1 MTIQPSLSPVVNH
14 ASKSSGLPINIFQKL
29 RNTKTKEEIFQASVE
44 IIHQTLECDRVV
56 VYSLESDSFCQVIAE
71 AVTSG
76 YAQIL
81 GLTIKDSCFDAG
93 YIEKYQKGRV
103 RAVADI
109 YKAGMSFCHI
119 ENLEKIQVK
128 ANLVIPLINQNSS
141 LLGLL
146 VIHQCS
152 QIRQWRQSEID
163 FLLKISD
170 WMMEQVA
177 EKQEYQSLHTQLEQT
192 QQQQKLLDQ
201 ITQEIHTLETSQAVL
216 QLATKRGQ
224 ELLKCDRVVAYGLEA
239 QNLGKIVAESTLP
252 SLAPILGRIITDPCL
267 EHTYREKYQ
276 DGRVRAMNN
285 IYEAGMTPCYIEN
298 LEKIGVKANLVVPIN
313 LDNGDIFG
321 ILVAHQCFQFREWQQ
336 EDIDCLGKIAFQ
348 AGLSLS
354 KTKVKEKFQAS
365 QSSLSE
371 LERTK
376 KQLNKAKSQ
385 FQNVQKPIEDTS
397 NILIEINNLNKLL
410 EREFN
415 LIEQNSSIQ
424 TRKDIKLIQIFAKKL
439 ALNTLRLQESL
450 ERFSNKQN
458 SMDKLLDDLTMSFD
472 KEKP

>member
-1 MTIQPSLSPVVNH
+1 MTIQPSLSPVVNN
-14 ASKSSGLPINIFQKL
+14 ASKSSGLLTDIFQKL
-29 RNTKTKEEIFQASVE
+29 RNTKTKEKIFQASVE

-56 VYSLESDSFCQVIAE
+56 VYSLESDSFCEVIAE

-76 YAQIL
+76 YARIL

-128 ANLVIPLINQNSS
+128 ANLVVPLIDENSS

-146 VIHQCS
+146 VVHQCS

-170 WMMEQVA
+170 WMMEQVD
-177 EKQEYQSLHTQLEQT
+177 EKKDYQSLHFQLEQT
-192 QQQQKLLDQ
+192 QQQQKLLDE
-201 ITQEIHTLETSQAVL
+201 ITQEVHTVETSQAAL
-216 QLATKRGQ
+216 QIATKQAR
-224 ELLKCDRVVAYGLEA
+224 ELLKCDRVVVYGLEE
-239 QNLGKIVAESTLP
+239 QNMGEIVAESTLP

-285 IYEAGMTPCYIEN
+285 IYEAGMTTCYIEN
-298 LEKIGVKANLVVPIN
+298 LEKIGVKANLIVPIN
-313 LDNGDIFG
+313 LDNGNIYG

-336 EDIDCLGKIAFQ
+336 EDINCLEKIAFQ

-354 KTKVKEKFQAS
+354 KTKVKEKVQTIK
-365 QSSLSE
+365 SSLSE
-371 LERTK
+371 LEHTK
-376 KQLNKAKSQ
+376 KQLNQAKSKL
-385 FQNVQKPIEDTS
+385 QNIQKPIENTS
-397 NILIEINNLNKLL
+397 DVLIEINNLNKLL

-415 LIEQNSSIQ
+415 LINQNSSIQ

-439 ALNTLRLQESL
+439 ALNTVRLQESL
-450 ERFSNKQN
+450 EMFNDKQN
-458 SMDKLLDDLTMSFD
+458 NIEKMLDDLTTNF
-472 KEKP
+472 EI

>member
-1 MTIQPSLSPVVNH
+1 MTIQPSLSPVVNN
-14 ASKSSGLPINIFQKL
+14 ASKSSGLLTDIFQKL
-29 RNTKTKEEIFQASVE
+29 RNTKTKEKIFQASVE

-56 VYSLESDSFCQVIAE
+56 VYSLESDSFCEVIAE

-76 YAQIL
+76 YARIL

-128 ANLVIPLINQNSS
+128 ANLVVPLIDENSS

-146 VIHQCS
+146 VVHQCS

-170 WMMEQVA
+170 WMMEQVD
-177 EKQEYQSLHTQLEQT
+177 EKKDYQSLHFQLEQT
-192 QQQQKLLDQ
+192 QQQQKLLDE
-201 ITQEIHTLETSQAVL
+201 ITQEVHTVETSQAAL
-216 QLATKRGQ
+216 QIATKQAR
-224 ELLKCDRVVAYGLEA
+224 ELLKCDRVVVYGLEE
-239 QNLGKIVAESTLP
+239 QNMGEIVAESTLP

-285 IYEAGMTPCYIEN
+285 IYEAGMTTCYIEN
-298 LEKIGVKANLVVPIN
+298 LEKIGVKANLIVPIN
-313 LDNGDIFG
+313 LDNGNIYG

-336 EDIDCLGKIAFQ
+336 EDINCLEKIAFQ
-348 AGLSLS
+348 LGLSLS
-354 KTKVKEKFQAS
+354 KTKVKEKVQAI
-365 QSSLSE
+365 QSGLSE
-371 LERTK
+371 LEKTK
-376 KQLNKAKSQ
+376 QQLNQAKSKL
-385 FQNVQKPIEDTS
+385 QNIQKPIENTS
-397 NILIEINNLNKLL
+397 DVLIEINNLNKLL

-415 LIEQNSSIQ
+415 LINQNSSIQ

-450 ERFSNKQN
+450 EMFSDKQN
-458 SMDKLLDDLTMSFD
+458 NIEKLLDDLTTNFE
-472 KEKP
+472 KEN

>member
-1 MTIQPSLSPVVNH
+1 MTIQPSLSPIVNNV
-14 ASKSSGLPINIFQKL
+14 SKSSVLLTNIFQKL
-29 RNTKTKEEIFQASVE
+29 RNVKSKEQVFQISVE
-44 IIHQTLECDRVV
+44 IIHEILECDRVV
-56 VYSLESDSFCQVIAE
+56 VYSLESDSFCKVVAE

-81 GLTIKDSCFDAG
+81 GLTMKDSCFESG

-103 RAVADI
+103 RAVSDI

-128 ANLVIPLINQNSS
+128 ANLVVPLIDDQAS

-170 WMMEQVA
+170 WMIEQIA
-177 EKQEYQSLHTQLEQT
+177 EKNEIQNLYSQQGQL
-192 QQQQKLLDQ
+192 QQKQQIMDQ
-201 ITQEIHTLETSQAVL
+201 FAQEINTAKDARQVL
-216 QLATKRGQ
+216 KLATEQAKQ
-224 ELLKCDRVVAYGLEA
+224 MLNCDRVVAYGLEDR
-239 QNLGKIVAESTLP
+239 NLGEIVAESTLP

-267 EHTYREKYQ
+267 EYSYRARYQ

-285 IYEAGMTPCYIEN
+285 IYEAGMTSCYIEN
-298 LEKIGVKANLVVPIN
+298 LEKIGVKANIVVPIN
-313 LDNGDIFG
+313 LDDGNIFG
-321 ILVAHQCFQFREWQQ
+321 LLVAHECFEFREWLP
-336 EDIDCLGKIAFQ
+336 EEVDCLAKIAFQ

-354 KTKVKEKFQAS
+354 KSKVEEKVQII
-365 QSSLSE
+365 QSNISE

-376 KQLNKAKSQ
+376 EQLNFAKAQLRSL
-385 FQNVQKPIEDTS
+385 QKPMENVSD
-397 NILIEINNLNKLL
+397 ILIEINNLNKLL

-415 LIEQNSSIQ
+415 VINQNSSIQ
-424 TRKDIKLIQIFAKKL
+424 TRKDIKLVQIFAKKL
-439 ALNTLRLQESL
+439 ALNTLRLQDSL
-450 ERFSNKQN
+450 ERFSSKQDD
-458 SMDKLLDDLTMSFD
+458 MEKVLDDLTVSF
-472 KEKP
+472 E

>member
-1 MTIQPSLSPVVNH
+1 MTIQPSLSPIVNNV
-14 ASKSSGLPINIFQKL
+14 SKSSVLLTNIFQKL
-29 RNTKTKEEIFQASVE
+29 RNVKSKEQVFQISVE
-44 IIHQTLECDRVV
+44 IIHEILECDRVV
-56 VYSLESDSFCQVIAE
+56 VYSLESDSFCKVVAE

-81 GLTIKDSCFDAG
+81 GLTMKDSCFESG

-103 RAVADI
+103 RAVSDI

-128 ANLVIPLINQNSS
+128 ANLVVPLIDDQAS

-170 WMMEQVA
+170 WMIEQIA
-177 EKQEYQSLHTQLEQT
+177 EKNEIQNLYSQQGQL
-192 QQQQKLLDQ
+192 QQKQQIMDQ
-201 ITQEIHTLETSQAVL
+201 FAQEINTAKDSRQVL
-216 QLATKRGQ
+216 KLATEQAKQ
-224 ELLKCDRVVAYGLEA
+224 MLNCDRVVAYGLEDR
-239 QNLGKIVAESTLP
+239 NLGEIVAESTLP

-267 EHTYREKYQ
+267 EYSYRARYQ

-285 IYEAGMTPCYIEN
+285 IYEAGMTSCYIEN
-298 LEKIGVKANLVVPIN
+298 LEKIGVKASIVVPIN
-313 LDNGDIFG
+313 LDDGNIFG
-321 ILVAHQCFQFREWQQ
+321 LLVAHECFEFREWLP
-336 EDIDCLGKIAFQ
+336 EEVDCLAKIAFQ

-354 KTKVKEKFQAS
+354 KSKVEEKVQII
-365 QSSLSE
+365 QSNIFE

-376 KQLNKAKSQ
+376 EQLNFAKTQLRS
-385 FQNVQKPIEDTS
+385 VQKPMEDVS
-397 NILIEINNLNKLL
+397 DILIEINNLNKLL

-415 LIEQNSSIQ
+415 VINQNSSIQ
-424 TRKDIKLIQIFAKKL
+424 TRKDIKLVQIFAKKL
-439 ALNTLRLQESL
+439 ALNTLRLQDSL
-450 ERFSNKQN
+450 ERFSSKQDD
-458 SMDKLLDDLTMSFD
+458 MEKVLDDLTVSF
-472 KEKP
+472 E

>member
-1 MTIQPSLSPVVNH
+1 MTIQPSLSPVINN
-14 ASKSSGLPINIFQKL
+14 ASKSSGLLTNIFQKL
-29 RNTKTKEEIFQASVE
+29 RNIKTKEKTFQASVE
-44 IIHQTLECDRVV
+44 IIHETLECDRVV
-56 VYSLESDSFCQVIAE
+56 VYSLESDSFCKVIAE

-81 GLTIKDSCFDAG
+81 GSTIKDSCFDAG

-128 ANLVIPLINQNSS
+128 ANLVVPLINENSS

-146 VIHQCS
+146 VVHQCS

-170 WMMEQVA
+170 WMMEQVDDKK
-177 EKQEYQSLHTQLEQT
+177 ESQSLHLQLEQT
-192 QQQQKLLDQ
+192 QQQQKLLDR
-201 ITQEIHTLETSQAVL
+201 ITQEIHTAETSSAVL
-216 QLATKRGQ
+216 QVATKQAQ
-224 ELLKCDRVVAYGLEA
+224 ELLQCDRVVAYGLEA
-239 QNLGKIVAESTLP
+239 QNIGEIIAESTLP

-298 LEKIGVKANLVVPIN
+298 LEKIGVKANLIVPIN
-313 LDNGDIFG
+313 LDNGTIYG

-336 EDIDCLGKIAFQ
+336 EDINCLEKIAFQ

-354 KTKVKEKFQAS
+354 KTKVKEKVQTIK
-365 QSSLSE
+365 SSLSE
-371 LERTK
+371 LEHTK
-376 KQLNKAKSQ
+376 KQLNQAKSKL
-385 FQNVQKPIEDTS
+385 QNIQKPIENTS
-397 NILIEINNLNKLL
+397 DVLIEINNLNKLL

-415 LIEQNSSIQ
+415 LINQNSSIQ

-439 ALNTLRLQESL
+439 ALNTVRLQESL
-450 ERFSNKQN
+450 EMFNDKQN
-458 SMDKLLDDLTMSFD
+458 NIEKMLDDLTTNF
-472 KEKP
+472 EI

>member
-1 MTIQPSLSPVVNH
+1 MTIQPSLSPVVYN
-14 ASKSSGLPINIFQKL
+14 ASKSSGLLTDIFQKL
-29 RNTKTKEEIFQASVE
+29 RNTKTKENIFQASVE
-44 IIHQTLECDRVV
+44 ITHQTLECDRVV
-56 VYSLESDSFCQVIAE
+56 VYSLESDSFCKVIAE

-81 GLTIKDSCFDAG
+81 GSTIKDSCFDAG

-128 ANLVIPLINQNSS
+128 ANLVVPLINKNSS

-146 VIHQCS
+146 VVHQCS

-170 WMMEQVA
+170 WMMEQIDDKK
-177 EKQEYQSLHTQLEQT
+177 ESQNLYFQLEET
-192 QQQQKLLDQ
+192 QQQQKILDR
-201 ITQEIHTLETSQAVL
+201 ITQEIHTVETSQAAL
-216 QLATKRGQ
+216 QIATKQAQ
-224 ELLKCDRVVAYGLEA
+224 ELLKCDRVVVYGLEE
-239 QNLGKIVAESTLP
+239 QNIGQIVAESTLL
-252 SLAPILGRIITDPCL
+252 SLAPILGRIITDPCF

-285 IYEAGMTPCYIEN
+285 IYEAGMTSCYIEN
-298 LEKIGVKANLVVPIN
+298 LEKIGVKANLIVPIN
-313 LDNGDIFG
+313 LDNGNIYG

-336 EDIDCLGKIAFQ
+336 EEINCLEKIAFQ
-348 AGLSLS
+348 LGLSLS
-354 KTKVKEKFQAS
+354 KTKVKENIQAI

-376 KQLNKAKSQ
+376 QQLNQAKSKL
-385 FQNVQKPIEDTS
+385 QNIQKPIEDTS
-397 NILIEINNLNKLL
+397 DILIEINNLNKLL

-415 LIEQNSSIQ
+415 LINQNSSIQ
-424 TRKDIKLIQIFAKKL
+424 TKKDIKLIQIFAKKL

-450 ERFSNKQN
+450 EAFSDKQN
-458 SMDKLLDDLTMSFD
+458 NMEKLLDDLTTNFE
-472 KEKP
+472 KEN